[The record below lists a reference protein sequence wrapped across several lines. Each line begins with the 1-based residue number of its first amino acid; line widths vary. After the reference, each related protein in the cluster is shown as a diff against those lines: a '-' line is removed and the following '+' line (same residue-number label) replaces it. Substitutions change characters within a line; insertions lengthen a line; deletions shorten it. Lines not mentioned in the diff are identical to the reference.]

1 MKNFIKNNLNLVF
14 AFIIGALIAG
24 TSAYATA
31 VMSASDV
38 GYDNT
43 TSGISA
49 SNVQEALDQLDQKAN
64 YHAVNPAYFGDF
76 SVLKFNS
83 SKTIMASK
91 YLLCINMYNSRYSV
105 ACFRNNNWAVE
116 QNHIQDV
123 FYDGTCTWG
132 TNNANIQCS
141 NTKFLCTF
149 QSSGYVS
156 CTYKTNN
163 TWCTVYAGNACNCG
177 T

>member
-24 TSAYATA
+24 TSAYAA
-31 VMSASDV
+31 RELYSSDV

-43 TSGISA
+43 NSGLSA
-49 SNVQEALDQLDQKAN
+49 TNVQEALEEINDRADF
-64 YHAVNPAYFGDF
+64 HFFNPAYLGDF

-91 YLLCINMYNSRYSV
+91 YLLCIDIYNSKHSV
-105 ACFRNNNWAVE
+105 ACFRNNNYVRE
-116 QNHIQDV
+116 TDHIQDV
-123 FYDGTCTWG
+123 FSSGTCTW
-132 TNNANIQCS
+132 S
-141 NTKFLCTF
+141 NDDQRIDCNDSKFLCTLLA
-149 QSSGYVS
+149 SGYVS

-163 TWCTVYAGNACNCG
+163 TWCSVYAGNTCNCG